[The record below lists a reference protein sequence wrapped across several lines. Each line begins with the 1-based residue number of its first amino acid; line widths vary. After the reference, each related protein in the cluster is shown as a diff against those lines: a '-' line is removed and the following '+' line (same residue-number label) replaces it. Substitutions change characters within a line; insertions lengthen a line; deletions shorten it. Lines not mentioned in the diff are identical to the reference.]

1 MALSTYAQLQR
12 QIAELQGKAD
22 RLREQEKAA
31 AIGQIRETV
40 ALYGLTAKDIF
51 GARGVGKTA
60 KSVKTAPAVRFADG
74 NGNTWGGRGPHPRWL
89 SAAIAEGHQ
98 LAEFSVDKAPAAP
111 PVRAKAVKARK
122 APKAVSTKGAAR
134 KRKAVAEPA
143 SA

>member
-1 MALSTYAQLQR
+1 MALSTYAQLQK

-31 AIGQIRETV
+31 ALVQIRETV

-51 GARGVGKTA
+51 GARGGGKAT
-60 KSVKTAPAVRFADG
+60 KSVKAAPAVRFADG

-89 SAAIAEGHQ
+89 AAAIAEGHQ
-98 LAEFSVDKAPAAP
+98 LAEFSVDKAPEEP
-111 PVRAKAVKARK
+111 PARAKPAKAGK
-122 APKAVSTKGAAR
+122 AAKPAATKRAAR
-134 KRKAVAEPA
+134 KRKAAAESA